1 MALYRKYRPSSFS
14 EVVGQEH
21 VTEPLSIAL
30 DNGRINH
37 AYLFSGPRGCGKT
50 SSARIL
56 ARSLNCVQ
64 GPTSTPCGVCD
75 SCVALAPG
83 GAGHID
89 VVEMDAAT
97 HNGVDDMREL
107 RESAYFAP
115 AESRYRVIILD
126 EAHMITHQAFNAL
139 LKIVEEPPEH
149 LIFIFAT
156 TEPEKLLTTIRSR
169 THNYPFRLLTPPD
182 MRSLLSRVME
192 DEGVPVEDAVYPLVV
207 RAGGGSPRDS
217 LSIMDQLLAGSGPE
231 GVTYQRALG
240 LLGVTDAS
248 LIDRAVE
255 AVAQQDQSGLFTVV
269 DDVIEAGYDPR
280 RFTEDLLDRFRDLM
294 IIQSVPDAYAR
305 GLVNVP
311 KETQDGLTAQADAL
325 GQATLTRCASLVNES
340 LAQMKG
346 ATAPRLLLE
355 ILCARIAL
363 PGAGMTVEALAQR
376 VEALESGAGVAPG
389 GGAGAR
395 AAGAGASAGG
405 REGSRR
411 FERPSRRRAQSEAS
425 GSVTGTGPQEMPQVT
440 AQEAPQATQQDSSQ
454 DANEDPKVSEA
465 RRAREI
471 MDRNRRSRRPE
482 PQGSSVPEPQDSPVQ
497 EPQPQEPKV
506 PQQSPAQPTSEQPTA
521 KPESSQDYAALWQS
535 TLAALKEDSL
545 DVWIAARS
553 ATARAEQSIAG
564 ELHVD
569 HSTLALARYIS
580 SDAAQQAFQRALQ
593 SQNNSD
599 LRVVAFV
606 GGTRVEP
613 ANGGESSGKAE
624 PAPEQAQQQA
634 PAAQQA
640 SAQTQGETPAPEQTS
655 EQAPDPAPSS
665 RPLSALERARAMAE
679 SHAKRPSEQA
689 RDRLKNRQQNSASS
703 ASGED
708 AQGDQQPQSGWRAR
722 MKKAQEK
729 VEYNRAN
736 GFGDVPLPDEP
747 PADPDYDDAAFNAA
761 PPEYGASASGENNIS
776 KAEQA
781 REQEEQHYVEEL
793 DKGTGQAD
801 HRRPLEVAS
810 EMVETYLGGTR
821 VT

>member
-389 GGAGAR
+389 GGASAR
-395 AAGAGASAGG
+395 AAGAAAGAGG

-425 GSVTGTGPQEMPQVT
+425 GSAVGSTESTGPQET
-440 AQEAPQATQQDSSQ
+440 PQATPQNTSQ
-454 DANEDPKVSEA
+454 DANEDPKISEA

-482 PQGSSVPEPQDSPVQ
+482 PQGSSVPAPQAQ
-497 EPQPQEPKV
+497 ESEG
-506 PQQSPAQPTSEQPTA
+506 PQQSPAQPTSEQQAA
-521 KPESSQDYAALWQS
+521 KPESTQDYAALWQS

-553 ATARAEQSIAG
+553 ATARDEQGTAG

-580 SDAAQQAFQRALQ
+580 TEAAQQAFQRALQ
-593 SQNNSD
+593 AQSGSAQGDPAQNNSD

-613 ANGGESSGKAE
+613 AKGGEPSGKAE

-640 SAQTQGETPAPEQTS
+640 SAQTQSETPAPEQTS

-689 RDRLKNRQQNSASS
+689 RDRLKNRQQNATSS
-703 ASGED
+703 APGEETQ
-708 AQGDQQPQSGWRAR
+708 ADQQPQSGWRAR

-761 PPEYGASASGENNIS
+761 PPEYGASASGENSIS
-776 KAEQA
+776 EAEQA